1 MVPGNRLVLSWVG
14 KEEALIRTPRGGY
27 EWVSRDDPR
36 VAEVRL
42 LREVGTIG
50 DAWPGRV
57 SDNLLVLGDSYD
69 ALRALSRIPEYAA
82 WYRGKV
88 KQVYIDPPFNTG
100 QAFEAYDD
108 ALQHSVWLTMMRDR
122 LRVLHELMA
131 PDGTI
136 WVHLDSAEVHRCR
149 CLMDDEFGPGNYLAT
164 VVWQRTTAKSLA
176 SRNLGTMH
184 EQILVYGA
192 SGEARL
198 NPQFLPL
205 DKSFQDRDFARK
217 DERGFYALRDLTA
230 GDYRPHLDSGRE
242 WMGVNPSDRRRCWAV
257 PASLLEEIGFAP
269 DAVSVMTAQQKLG
282 ALDAAGYISWPGKPG
297 GMPRYKKYLSSVK
310 GRAVSDLWT
319 DIGVINARALE
330 GTGFRT
336 QKPEALLRRV
346 LDLGSQPG
354 DVVLDCFAGSAT
366 TAAVAHKMGRCWV
379 AVEIEPAT
387 FKKYALPRLS
397 RVISGTDRGGITS
410 AAGWQ
415 GGGGFRALAVADSIL
430 EQRDGLVLLS
440 ERATNGAFALAVC
453 PQIGFTVEPDPPF
466 VGRRGRQRL
475 AVLDGVADTETI
487 HAVVSR
493 LGDGEV
499 AVVVAKAATRDAE
512 AALARLSPGSRL
524 WNAPRDLL
532 SRAGAR

>member
-1 MVPGNRLVLSWVG
+1 M
-14 KEEALIRTPRGGY
+14 
-27 EWVSRDDPR
+27 
-36 VAEVRL
+36 
-42 LREVGTIG
+42 
-50 DAWPGRV
+50 
-57 SDNLLVLGDSYD
+57 
-69 ALRALSRIPEYAA
+69 
-82 WYRGKV
+82 
-88 KQVYIDPPFNTG
+88 
-100 QAFEAYDD
+100 
-108 ALQHSVWLTMMRDR
+108 
-122 LRVLHELMA
+122 
-131 PDGTI
+131 
-136 WVHLDSAEVHRCR
+136 
-149 CLMDDEFGPGNYLAT
+149 
-164 VVWQRTTAKSLA
+164 
-176 SRNLGTMH
+176 
-184 EQILVYGA
+184 
-192 SGEARL
+192 
-198 NPQFLPL
+198 
-205 DKSFQDRDFARK
+205 
-217 DERGFYALRDLTA
+217 
-230 GDYRPHLDSGRE
+230 
-242 WMGVNPSDRRRCWAV
+242 
-257 PASLLEEIGFAP
+257 PASLLEEIGLAP
-269 DAVSVMTAQQKLG
+269 GAVSVMTAQQKLD

-366 TAAVAHKMGRCWV
+366 TAAVAHKMGRRWV

-387 FKKYALPRLS
+387 FEKYAMPRLS

-415 GGGGFRALAVADSIL
+415 NGGGFRALPVVDSIL